1 MIVVPWLMAMSNAER
16 ARRYRARKGAT
27 TRTGLKPCG
36 TLAAARRHQRRGEPL
51 DEACQQALSAYQR
64 LMRAQRLNRLPTP
77 ATTAPSAPPPPP
89 SPPVPAKQST
99 PRRPARPT
107 GGLPEPVKLTRRT
120 DPRTALPFYEWQAG
134 PVHIEIRRRR
144 FPDGRQRWEIHHLPG
159 STVPPAA
166 EWADPTG
173 DAWTRL
179 GDLRH
184 DLDRLAQALP

>member
-1 MIVVPWLMAMSNAER
+1 MSDAER

-27 TRTGLKPCG
+27 TRAVLQPCG

-51 DEACQQALSAYQR
+51 DEACREALAAHQR
-64 LMRAQRLNRLPTP
+64 LMRAQRLNRPAVP
-77 ATTAPSAPPPPP
+77 ATTAANTSTPPA
-89 SPPVPAKQST
+89 PVPAKRSPRASRPT
-99 PRRPARPT
+99 RRPV
-107 GGLPEPVKLTRRT
+107 GLVKLARRT

-159 STVPPAA
+159 SAIPPAA

-184 DLDRLAQALP
+184 DLDRLAQALNP